1 MNGKNDATI
10 LLQPKEPPYEPQVAD
25 DLAALMPAGQRPLS
39 LFRVLAHNSRLLAR
53 FRAGRLLDEGELS
66 ER

>member
-1 MNGKNDATI
+1 MLRSCCSPKN
-10 LLQPKEPPYEPQVAD
+10 LLTKPQVAD

-39 LFRVLAHNSRLLAR
+39 LFRVLAHNSRVLAR